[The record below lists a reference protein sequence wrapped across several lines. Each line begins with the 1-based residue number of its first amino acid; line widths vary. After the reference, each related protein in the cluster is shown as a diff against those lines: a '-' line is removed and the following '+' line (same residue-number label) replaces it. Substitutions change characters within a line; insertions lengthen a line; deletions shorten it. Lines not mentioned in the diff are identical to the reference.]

1 MVRKGNR
8 SDIEAKKIFFFVR
21 DFNDERMKGEK
32 KKDEMEE
39 RVKEREAAARRWEVG
54 HTARR
59 ASL

>member
-1 MVRKGNR
+1 V
-8 SDIEAKKIFFFVR
+8 AKKIFFFVR

-39 RVKEREAAARRWEVG
+39 RMKEREAAARRWEVG